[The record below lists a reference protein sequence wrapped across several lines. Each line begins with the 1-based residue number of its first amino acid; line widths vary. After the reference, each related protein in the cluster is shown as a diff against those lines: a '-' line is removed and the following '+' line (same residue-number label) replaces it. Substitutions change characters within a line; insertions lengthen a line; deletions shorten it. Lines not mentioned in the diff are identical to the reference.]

1 MSFTISD
8 VNVKPSN
15 SVEKMSYNELHEYY
29 TFNSSTN
36 MYTWESEYNIIERH
50 STINPTFFDEWLD
63 AVIEYIDKYNS
74 RLPGKSVKYEITASR
89 NNAMYQYKKYDNN
102 VLVGEGWADYG
113 MIPEDERKEWS
124 NKVVEFRKANNLPL
138 SGDAI
143 QQNLQVINTISGI
156 TETTFDRDYSGN
168 TPSIP
173 SALQTLTHD
182 PCKFPSEIS
191 AAVKTGPVG
200 PLDKLRNK
208 IDGVKEKINQDIL
221 ISTDDFN
228 TAVGPTLK
236 PVTETVQR
244 QVETRTDETE
254 TREEYFRKKFAK
266 EESNFKK
273 IMEREPIVESEEDI
287 ILSYGNNKYEIP
299 SWMRDNI
306 TAAMKGRFGAKNGVP
321 DKATL
326 ERYNQYKQQFTQIFA
341 KYGIPVH
348 LTVLSIIESKV
359 LSNQQSIKGAK
370 GIWQI
375 MPSTGAGYGLVK
387 FDKYGNII
395 KGTDK
400 RSELIPST
408 EAAAQILRTFRVGQK
423 YNNWIYT
430 AAAYNG
436 GQVRVNKS
444 IRLNGKGASI
454 WEVWKGLLDETKTY
468 ICLLIGLCEYFGY
481 STDTLFE

>member
-36 MYTWESEYNIIERH
+36 MYTWESEYNIVERH
-50 STINPTFFDEWLD
+50 STINPTFFDEWMD
-63 AVIEYIDKYNS
+63 AVIEYIGKYNS
-74 RLPGKSVKYEITASR
+74 RLPGKSIKYEITASR

-138 SGDAI
+138 PGDAI
-143 QQNLQVINTISGI
+143 KQNLQVINTISGI
-156 TETTFDRDYSGN
+156 AETTFDRDYSGN

-191 AAVKTGPVG
+191 VAVKTGPVG
-200 PLDKLRNK
+200 PLDRLRNK

-299 SWMRDNI
+299 SWMRNNI
-306 TAAMKGRFGAKNGVP
+306 TAAMKKRFKNGIP
-321 DKATL
+321 DKDTISN
-326 ERYNQYKQQFTQIFA
+326 YNKYKAQIMQIFT
-341 KYGIPVH
+341 KYNIPVH
-348 LTVLSIIESKV
+348 LSVLAIIENNAKLYS
-359 LSNQQSIKGAK
+359 SENGSTAK
-370 GIWQI
+370 GMWQI
-375 MPSTGAGYGLVK
+375 TRPNGAAYGILEL
-387 FDKYGNII
+387 DKYGNVV

-400 RSELIPST
+400 RTEFTPST
-408 EAAAQILRTFRVGQK
+408 EVAAKMLKKFRTGQK
-423 YNNWIYT
+423 YDNWIYT

-436 GQVRVNKS
+436 GQVHVNKS
-444 IRLNGKGASI
+444 IRRNGKGASI
-454 WEVWKGLLDETKTY
+454 WEVWKGFYDESRFY
-468 ICLLIGLCEYFGY
+468 VCLLIGLCEYFGY